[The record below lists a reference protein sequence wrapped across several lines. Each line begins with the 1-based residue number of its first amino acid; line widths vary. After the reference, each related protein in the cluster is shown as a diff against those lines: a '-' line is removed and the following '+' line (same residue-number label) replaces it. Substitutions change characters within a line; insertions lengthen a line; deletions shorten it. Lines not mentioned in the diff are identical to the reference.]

1 MFDEAV
7 NVLTQTDVS
16 CVDGVKKDCPLN
28 RLAHFHAAK
37 GFPPDF
43 LHDLFEGIGPVELCL
58 SDLIAKKYFTLNDL
72 NCGITTFPFQLYYKT
87 NRPQTI
93 QTNFK
98 KKKGNYRWQWT

>member
-7 NVLTQTDVS
+7 NVLKQSDVS
-16 CVDGVKKDCPLN
+16 CVDGVKRDCPLN

-43 LHDLFEGIGPVELCL
+43 LHDLLEGIVPVELCTCF
-58 SDLIAKKYFTLNDL
+58 SDLISKKYFTLNEL
-72 NCGITTFPFQLYYKT
+72 NDRIATFPVKFYDKT

-93 QTNFK
+93 QANF
-98 KKKGNYRWQWT
+98 